1 MSHAIPDLE
10 TFKTLAA
17 RGNLVPVFRR
27 LLSDQL
33 TPVLAYRRLVR
44 PDDRMAP
51 SFLFES
57 VEGGDRAGR
66 YSFVGA
72 QPDAQV
78 IARGYDV
85 TYIDSLKPT
94 NSRTYRSDDPLHEMN
109 RLTKSWR
116 LVKLTETRTGGGRKA
131 VTDLPDFTGGWTGFA
146 GYDTVRYLEG
156 EKLPA
161 PPPDDRNLPDL
172 HMALYRKVVAFDNV
186 RKTVLVIT
194 HAMLDAHASP
204 EAAYEAALRELDE
217 LVARIE
223 TPWRGEGAGTSDLG
237 FGISDLNAGTSGRTD
252 SAKSEIRNTKSETSS
267 TKSEIRNP
275 KSEISAELPVGE
287 IDLDSP
293 PPALPPSNMG
303 EGGYQRAVLAAKEY
317 IKAGDIFQVVP
328 SQRFELRTD
337 VDPFEIYRTLRI
349 VNPSPYMFY
358 VQIAGAMLIGS
369 SPEILCRVHDGVVWN
384 KPLAG
389 TRRRGRTE
397 EEDRA
402 LEKELL
408 ADPKEI
414 CEHVMLVDL
423 GRNDVGRVAR
433 AGSIELPHLM
443 EVERY
448 SHVMH
453 ISSTVT
459 GKLRDGCDCWD
470 ALRAALPVGTVSGAP
485 KVRAMQV
492 IDELEP
498 TRRGPYAGAVG
509 YADFAGNM
517 DMAIA
522 LRTMV
527 VMPGVKSAGA
537 GPQVSALQGRRT
549 RDSRWIVH
557 IQTGAG
563 IVADS
568 VPDSEHQE
576 CVNKAAALAKAV
588 DLAEKAF
595 G

>member
-1 MSHAIPDLE
+1 MPHAIPSFDS
-10 TFKTLAA
+10 FQRLAA

-27 LLSDQL
+27 VLSDQL

-51 SFLFES
+51 SFLLES
-57 VEGGDRAGR
+57 VEGGDRVGR
-66 YSFVGA
+66 YSFIGA

-78 IARGYDV
+78 IARGNR
-85 TYIDSLKPT
+85 IDYLDARHPKNNRSYTSADPLREMAKLTASLKLVRLSAE
-94 NSRTYRSDDPLHEMN
+94 NANARRSD
-109 RLTKSWR
+109 
-116 LVKLTETRTGGGRKA
+116 
-131 VTDLPDFTGGWTGFA
+131 DLPDFTGGWVGFA

-156 EKLPA
+156 EKLPK
-161 PPPDDRNLPDL
+161 PPHDDRNLPDM

-194 HAMLDAHASP
+194 HAVLDEHAKP
-204 EAAYEAALRELDE
+204 QAAYDAALKELDE
-217 LVARIE
+217 LIARIE
-223 TPWRGEGAGTSDLG
+223 TPAVRPSA
-237 FGISDLNAGTSGRTD
+237 ISHQP
-252 SAKSEIRNTKSETSS
+252 SAIR
-267 TKSEIRNP
+267 
-275 KSEISAELPVGE
+275 SAPELPIGE
-287 IDLDSP
+287 VDLDSP

-303 EGGYQRAVLAAKEY
+303 AGGYQRAVLAAKEF

-328 SQRFELRTD
+328 SQRFELKTKA
-337 VDPFEIYRTLRI
+337 DPFDIYRALRV

-369 SPEILCRVHDGVVWN
+369 SPEILCRVHNGEVWN
-384 KPLAG
+384 RPLAG
-389 TRRRGRTE
+389 TRGRGATK
-397 EEDRA
+397 EEDLA

-433 AGSIELPHLM
+433 AGSITTPVIM

-453 ISSTVT
+453 ISSTVI
-459 GKLRDGCDCWD
+459 GRLRAGFTCWD
-470 ALRAALPVGTVSGAP
+470 ALQAALPVGTVSGAP
-485 KVRAMQV
+485 KVRAMQI

-527 VMPGVKSAGA
+527 VMPREPGGAAPSSSAPA
-537 GPQVSALQGRRT
+537 T
-549 RDSRWIVH
+549 WTVH

-568 VPDSEHQE
+568 DPDSEHIE

-588 DLAEKAF
+588 DVAERAF
-595 G
+595 MTT